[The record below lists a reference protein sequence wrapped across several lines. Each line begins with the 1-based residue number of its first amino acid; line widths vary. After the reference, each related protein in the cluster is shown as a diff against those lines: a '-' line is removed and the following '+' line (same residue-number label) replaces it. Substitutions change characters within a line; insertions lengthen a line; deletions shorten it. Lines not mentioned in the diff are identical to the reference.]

1 MTLPSWWQVTT
12 PHRDIREGKLSEAI
26 FAADLDDVFYG
37 RAPLEYRDASTFFQK
52 TYMTQGLKNLFNNV
66 LSRLSGGKGDPVIQI
81 QTPFGGG
88 KTHALLALYHIVKI
102 MTRLSIFLCFL
113 KFNLQSLK
121 KQR

>member
-52 TYMTQGLKNLFNNV
+52 TYMTQGLKNLLSNV
-66 LSRLSGGKGDPVIQI
+66 LSRLSGG
-81 QTPFGGG
+81 
-88 KTHALLALYHIVKI
+88 
-102 MTRLSIFLCFL
+102 L
-113 KFNLQSLK
+113 K
-121 KQR
+121 